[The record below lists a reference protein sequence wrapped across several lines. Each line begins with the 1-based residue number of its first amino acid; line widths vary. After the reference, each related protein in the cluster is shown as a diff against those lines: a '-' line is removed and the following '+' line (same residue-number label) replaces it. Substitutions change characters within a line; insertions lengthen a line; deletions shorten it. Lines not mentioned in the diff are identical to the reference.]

1 MPFRRQRKNNFTAR
15 TQRGAYKVA
24 KKALYAANKIRQLIN
39 VEYKYHDTQATN
51 HAAGWGGGVSTLTT
65 ITQGDTATNRNG
77 NSILAKSLAL
87 TYMAYPGSTQTVT
100 KEIRV
105 VLVRGLDENGATP
118 IGSDILL
125 HAGSAYAITSHRKLD
140 NTTDYKVIYDK
151 VHSVMTNSANN
162 DHLVTK
168 KLFLK
173 FNNHIKYTLGADT
186 TEKGGLF
193 LFVFTDSAASTAN
206 PTIQFQARLRYIDN

>member
-1 MPFRRQRKNNFTAR
+1 MPYRKIRKQNFTKR
-15 TQRGAYKVA
+15 TQRGAYNVA
-24 KKALYAANKIRQLIN
+24 RKALYGLNKLRQMVN
-39 VEYKYHDTQATN
+39 VEYKYHDTQANN
-51 HAAGWGGGVSTLTT
+51 HASGWGGGVSTLTT

-105 VLVRGLDENGATP
+105 VLVRGIAEDARTP

-125 HAGSAYAITSHRKLD
+125 HSGSAYAITSHRKLD
-140 NTTDYKVIYDK
+140 NTSEYKVIYDK

-173 FNNHIKYTLGADT
+173 FNHHIKYTLGADT

-193 LFVFTDSAASTAN
+193 LFVFTDTASGTAN
-206 PTIQFQARLRYIDN
+206 PTIQFQSRLRYIDN